1 MNTPTYLKVRT
12 VPLITSIKTMPL
24 VIVNTLGMDS
34 TKIVHSYYNPGCG
47 WELAVEQDYKTLI
60 LICIEAEGIV
70 KVYG

>member
-1 MNTPTYLKVRT
+1 
-12 VPLITSIKTMPL
+12 MPL

-34 TKIVHSYYNPGCG
+34 TKIVHSYYNPECG